1 MAITLIIQETS
12 DARFSVRFPYDPLLC
27 HVVAALPGSQH
38 DGLTNLLTIPRNKRT
53 IDTLLEE
60 LLKTGRFNQPGQ
72 EPNQDFTLAS
82 RSAVSPR
89 PLQTGS
95 LPPGPDRHPG
105 PAVSQPLHRNPS
117 KPPDRSPARPS
128 DRSPTPEAPVDTLE
142 DLFTPDPPIR
152 STVLQ
157 PRGTHVKELQTKDPQ
172 LVTACRDA
180 LRTLHYSPRTEESY
194 LHWIR
199 LYLARSGNHQSGQP
213 VEPKI
218 NTFLTKL
225 ALKENISSSTQNQA
239 LAALLFMYRRVLGLD
254 PGQLGEVVRA
264 KKPIHLPVVM
274 TRAEVKTVLSLMTG
288 DTKLMAAIMYGGGL
302 RLNECVTMRVQDL
315 DFETRS
321 ISVKCGKGAKDRVT
335 MLPGTLVAPLQ
346 EHLALVKALHE
357 KDLAEGWGKVLLPN
371 SIAKK
376 YTNAATDWRWQ
387 WLFPQRRRWRNS
399 TTGQEGRHHVDE
411 TIAQRAVKDAVMLA
425 GITKRA
431 SCHTFRHSFATHLL
445 EGGYDIRT
453 VQELLGHSDVRTTQI
468 YTHVLNKGPGGVRS
482 PFDVL

>member
-1 MAITLIIQETS
+1 MAVTLIIQETE
-12 DARFSVRFPYDPLLC
+12 DARFAVRFPYDPLLY
-27 HVVAALPGSQH
+27 HIVMALPGSQH
-38 DGLTNLLTIPRNKRT
+38 DGTSSLLTIPQNKR
-53 IDTLLEE
+53 IVDTLLED
-60 LLKTGRFNQPGQ
+60 LLKTGRFNQAGQ
-72 EPNQDFTLAS
+72 N
-82 RSAVSPR
+82 
-89 PLQTGS
+89 
-95 LPPGPDRHPG
+95 PDRT
-105 PAVSQPLHRNPS
+105 PA
-117 KPPDRSPARPS
+117 
-128 DRSPTPEAPVDTLE
+128 PTMSANTLD
-142 DLFTPDPPIR
+142 DLFVSDPPIR
-152 STVLQ
+152 ITAPQIKQ
-157 PRGTHVKELQTKDPQ
+157 PQAKDPE
-172 LVTACRDA
+172 LVNACKDA
-180 LRTLHYSPRTEESY
+180 MRTLHYSPRTEESY

-199 LYLARSGNHQSGQP
+199 LYLANQGNHQPGQP

-218 NTFLTKL
+218 NAFLTNL

-335 MLPGTLVAPLQ
+335 MLPATLIAPLR

-371 SIAKK
+371 SIARK

-399 TTGQEGRHHVDE
+399 TTCQEGRHHVDE

>member
-1 MAITLIIQETS
+1 MAITITILETLEGYY
-12 DARFSVRFPYDPLLC
+12 SVQFPFDTPVFDILR
-27 HVVAALPGSQH
+27 AIPGSRH
-38 DGLTNLLTIPRNKRT
+38 DGQTRLWTIPQTRPT
-53 IDTLLEE
+53 INTLLFA
-60 LLKTGRFNQPGQ
+60 LWKTGRFNISEG
-72 EPNQDFTLAS
+72 EPDKNSSLDS
-82 RSAVSPR
+82 PSAVTR
-89 PLQTGS
+89 I
-95 LPPGPDRHPG
+95 PPQRIIPDRI
-105 PAVSQPLHRNPS
+105 PALPV
-117 KPPDRSPARPS
+117 PPDTLDALFKSEARNQL
-128 DRSPTPEAPVDTLE
+128 V
-142 DLFTPDPPIR
+142 
-152 STVLQ
+152 
-157 PRGTHVKELQTKDPQ
+157 GTKAKDPQ
-172 LVTACRDA
+172 LVSACRDA

-199 LYLARSGNHQSGQP
+199 LYLASSGKHQSGHS

-218 NTFLTKL
+218 NAFLTNL

-254 PGQLGEVVRA
+254 PGQLGEIIRA

-315 DFETRS
+315 DFESRS
-321 ISVKCGKGAKDRVT
+321 IAVKCGKGAKDRVT

-357 KDLAEGWGKVLLPN
+357 KDLAEGWGHVLLPN

-399 TTGQEGRHHVDE
+399 QNGLEGRHHVDE
-411 TIAQRAVKDAVMLA
+411 TIVQRAVKEAVLLA

>member
-1 MAITLIIQETS
+1 MAITITILETLEGYYS
-12 DARFSVRFPYDPLLC
+12 VQFRFDTPVFDILRTI
-27 HVVAALPGSQH
+27 PGSRY
-38 DGLTNLLTIPRNKRT
+38 DGQTRLWTIPQTRPT
-53 IDTLLEE
+53 INALLFA
-60 LLKTGRFNQPGQ
+60 LWKTGRFNQP
-72 EPNQDFTLAS
+72 EDELDN
-82 RSAVSPR
+82 RS
-89 PLQTGS
+89 PLDSQATATRQIPYH
-95 LPPGPDRHPG
+95 LVPDRKPIDQPEQSSNRAHPPCRSLTRPSEQASG
-105 PAVSQPLHRNPS
+105 QTNNRTTDRTPAATA
-117 KPPDRSPARPS
+117 PPDTLDELFKSDARIQVIAERAS
-128 DRSPTPEAPVDTLE
+128 D
-142 DLFTPDPPIR
+142 
-152 STVLQ
+152 
-157 PRGTHVKELQTKDPQ
+157 HQ
-172 LVTACRDA
+172 LVSACRDA

-199 LYLARSGNHQSGQP
+199 LYLAAAGGHRPGDP
-213 VEPKI
+213 VEPRI
-218 NTFLTKL
+218 NAFLTKL
-225 ALKENISSSTQNQA
+225 ALKENITASTQNQA

-264 KKPIHLPVVM
+264 KKSVHLPVVM

-288 DTKLMAAIMYGGGL
+288 DTRLMTAIMYGGGL
-302 RLNECVTMRVQDL
+302 RLHECVTMRVQDL

-321 ISVKCGKGAKDRVT
+321 IAVKAGKGAKDRVT

-371 SIAKK
+371 SIARK

-399 TTGQEGRHHVDE
+399 QTGQEGRHHVDE
-411 TIAQRAVKDAVMLA
+411 TIVQRAVKDAVMLA

>member
-1 MAITLIIQETS
+1 MAITITIMETPEGYY
-12 DARFSVRFPYDPLLC
+12 SVQFPFDTPVFDILR
-27 HVVAALPGSQH
+27 AIPGSRH
-38 DGLTNLLTIPRNKRT
+38 DGQTRAWTIPQTRPT
-53 IDTLLEE
+53 INTLLFA
-60 LLKTGRFNQPGQ
+60 LWKTGRFNQPENEPDKNDSLDGKATDPQNASPPILPDWMPKEKANIPALWSPEQVTGQ
-72 EPNQDFTLAS
+72 TVKRTIDRTPAPTAAPGTL
-82 RSAVSPR
+82 
-89 PLQTGS
+89 
-95 LPPGPDRHPG
+95 D
-105 PAVSQPLHRNPS
+105 
-117 KPPDRSPARPS
+117 
-128 DRSPTPEAPVDTLE
+128 
-142 DLFTPDPPIR
+142 DLFDSVPQIHATGKPA
-152 STVLQ
+152 
-157 PRGTHVKELQTKDPQ
+157 KDPK
-172 LVTACRDA
+172 LVSACKDA
-180 LRTLHYSPRTEESY
+180 LRTLHYSHRTEESY

-199 LYLARSGNHQSGQP
+199 LYLASSGNHQPGQS

-218 NTFLTKL
+218 NAFLTSL

-254 PGQLGEVVRA
+254 PGQLGDVVRA
-264 KKPIHLPVVM
+264 RKPIHLPVVM
-274 TRAEVKTVLSLMTG
+274 TRAEVKTVLSFMTG

-302 RLNECVTMRVQDL
+302 RLSECVTLRVQDL
-315 DFETRS
+315 DFESRS
-321 ISVKCGKGAKDRVT
+321 IAVKCGKGAKDRVT

-346 EHLALVKALHE
+346 EHLAHVKALHD
-357 KDLAEGWGKVLLPN
+357 KDLSEGWGKVLLPN

-425 GITKRA
+425 RITKRA

>member
-1 MAITLIIQETS
+1 MAITLIIQETL
-12 DARFSVRFPYDPLLC
+12 DGWYAIQFPYDSQISSIIKSI
-27 HVVAALPGSQH
+27 PGSRHNGQTR
-38 DGLTNLLTIPRNKRT
+38 LWTIPQTRQT
-53 IDTLLEE
+53 INSLLLE
-60 LLKTGRFNQPGQ
+60 LWKTGRFNQAGDTPAKPAQMQAPRPAQTPGQ
-72 EPNQDFTLAS
+72 SHYP
-82 RSAVSPR
+82 V
-89 PLQTGS
+89 
-95 LPPGPDRHPG
+95 PGHIPDRTPAPIVQPG
-105 PAVSQPLHRNPS
+105 TLEALFAPDL
-117 KPPDRSPARPS
+117 PDRTAAPQAK
-128 DRSPTPEAPVDTLE
+128 DR
-142 DLFTPDPPIR
+142 
-152 STVLQ
+152 
-157 PRGTHVKELQTKDPQ
+157 QTKDTA
-172 LVTACRDA
+172 LITACKDA

-194 LHWIR
+194 LHWIQ
-199 LYLARSGNHQSGQP
+199 LYIKNHGEHHPGEP
-213 VEPKI
+213 VEHKI

-225 ALKENISSSTQNQA
+225 AIKENITASTQNQA

-264 KKPIHLPVVM
+264 KKPSHLPVVM

-315 DFETRS
+315 DFESRS

-335 MLPGTLVAPLQ
+335 MLPGTLVVPLK
-346 EHLALVKALHE
+346 EHLQLVKALHE
-357 KDLAEGWGKVLLPN
+357 KDLAEGWGRVMLPN
-371 SIAKK
+371 SIARK
-376 YTNAATDWRWQ
+376 YINAATDWRWQ
-387 WLFPQRRRWRNS
+387 WLFPQRRRWRNPQS
-399 TTGQEGRHHVDE
+399 GQEGRHHVDE
-411 TIAQRAVKDAVMLA
+411 TIAQRAVKDAVLLA